1 MEEVL
6 EVEFVNRNRI
16 LVTVGCV
23 CASVM
28 IVGASPVKAANKVEI
43 DSAVAGLSVAMNNF
57 YAGTENP
64 EDELKDY
71 LQSAPAPAPAPAPA
85 EAEPEQ
91 HPEPEKEPSPYEHIA
106 VSQVGDD

>member
-1 MEEVL
+1 M
-6 EVEFVNRNRI
+6 NRNRI

-23 CASVM
+23 CASVL
-28 IVGASPVKAANKVEI
+28 IAGTPSAKAANKVEI

-71 LQSAPAPAPAPAPA
+71 LQSAPAAVQ
-85 EAEPEQ
+85 AEPEA
-91 HPEPEKEPSPYEHIA
+91 PVEEEASPYENVA
-106 VSQVGDD
+106 VCRLCNRFG